1 MLILVIV
8 SGLVTFAACSVV
20 NVASRLRG
28 DMSTDVSC
36 KEAVEFAMAEL
47 PDRASHA
54 KCESHGVMDRSYR
67 GTWLMPQADVET
79 WVTRYF
85 PDREPPSATGMPS
98 ACAGDLCVTVHRDP
112 MAETTKGAYDIGL
125 DIRFTPDGTAHVSY
139 SSTDY

>member
-1 MLILVIV
+1 MPVLVIV
-8 SGLVTFAACSVV
+8 SGLVMFAACSAV

-28 DMSTDVSC
+28 DMPTDVPC

-47 PDRASHA
+47 PERATHA

-67 GTWLMPQADVET
+67 GTWQMPQADVDT

-85 PDREPPSATGMPS
+85 TDREPPPAPGIPSQCAT
-98 ACAGDLCVTVHRDP
+98 DLCVTVHRDP
-112 MAETTKGAYDIGL
+112 MAESTKGAYDIGL